1 MSAAEGDGSLT
12 FTVTLSFASGAPVTV
27 RYATEN
33 GSASAG
39 SDYAAVSGTLTFPAA
54 SPAARTI
61 GVAVTDDA
69 VAEGAESFTMRLSE
83 PHGATL
89 ADAVATGTI
98 SDDDAR
104 SVTVQPEELNV
115 IEGAS
120 GTYTV
125 VLGARPTAA
134 VTVRITPAPELSVV
148 PQELEFTPHDWA
160 TAQTVTVEAEHDP
173 DAVADVA
180 AAVVHEVQGGGYDGT
195 SAPSVTVTVVED
207 DTQSLAIAGAGAAEG
222 AGVLRFA
229 VTLSLD
235 SDAPVTVDYATGAA
249 GDTAEAGTDYRST
262 SGTLRFPARS
272 TAPRMIEVTVND
284 DTVDEP
290 DERLTVTLS
299 RPVNAILA
307 GGGETATATGTI
319 TDDDAL
325 PQVRIAGASVS
336 EGDGTVEFT
345 VTLDRASARTVTVDY
360 ATVDDTARADADYTP
375 VSGTLAFAA
384 GQTSRTIAV
393 PVIGDAVDEP
403 DEQFTVT
410 LSAAVDAT
418 VDPDGRTATGTINND
433 DDPPTLRIA
442 GGSTS
447 EGGGVLRVAVTLDA
461 DSGRTVTVDYATADG
476 TATAAA
482 DYVPA
487 SGTLAFAPG
496 TVAHTI
502 AVAILADAVAED
514 TETFTVTLRDAHH
527 AELAAAAS
535 TATGTITDDDT
546 RGVRVQPTALT
557 LYPAS
562 EAASYTLAL
571 ASQPTD
577 EVTVRMTKEPAA
589 AAFAVTPAELR
600 FTASSWEAAQ
610 TVTVSAEQGR
620 GGGVQRANPPCGERR
635 RLRGRAGTPGPR
647 DHHRTAVVGTER
659 VAGDRC
665 RHDVSGLRS
674 GHPSLCDHLRGR
686 HDARGDRA
694 GEQGGRPA
702 DPAARRSG
710 RQSGIDREPGCS
722 GHGGRRPRHRH
733 RTQRHRRNGDLRRSL
748 PPLELP

>member
-1 MSAAEGDGSLT
+1 M
-12 FTVTLSFASGAPVTV
+12 
-27 RYATEN
+27 
-33 GSASAG
+33 
-39 SDYAAVSGTLTFPAA
+39 
-54 SPAARTI
+54 
-61 GVAVTDDA
+61 
-69 VAEGAESFTMRLSE
+69 
-83 PHGATL
+83 
-89 ADAVATGTI
+89 
-98 SDDDAR
+98 
-104 SVTVQPEELNV
+104 
-115 IEGAS
+115 
-120 GTYTV
+120 
-125 VLGARPTAA
+125 
-134 VTVRITPAPELSVV
+134 
-148 PQELEFTPHDWA
+148 
-160 TAQTVTVEAEHDP
+160 
-173 DAVADVA
+173 
-180 AAVVHEVQGGGYDGT
+180 VHEVQGGGYDGT

-235 SDAPVTVDYATGAA
+235 SDAPVTVEYATGAA
-249 GDTAEAGTDYRST
+249 GDTAEAGADYLST

-272 TAPRMIEVTVND
+272 TAPRMIEVTLND

-360 ATVDDTARADADYTP
+360 ATMDDTARADADYTP

-410 LSAAVDAT
+410 LSAAVDAS

-461 DSGRTVTVDYATADG
+461 ESGRTVTVDYAMADG

-482 DYVPA
+482 DYVQA

-502 AVAILADAVAED
+502 AVTILADAVAED

-557 LYPAS
+557 LHTGA
-562 EAASYTLAL
+562 EAVSYTVVL

-577 EVTVRMTKEPAA
+577 EVTVHMTAEPAA
-589 AAFAVTPAELR
+589 AAFAVTPMELR
-600 FTASSWEAAQ
+600 FTAASWGSTRTVSVSAEADATVGDTVQIRHAVSGGDYANVAASSV
-610 TVTVSAEQGR
+610 TVTVTEPPPLALSALQVTGAGTMYPPFDPSVLHYALTCADSTTVR
-620 GGGVQRANPPCGERR
+620 VTAQASRANVQLTL
-635 RLRGRAGTPGPR
+635 LRADET
-647 DHHRTAVVGTER
+647 DNR
-659 VAGDRC
+659 VATGSLDAQVTVDDDHDIAIALSVSGDSPTYVVHCIAENFPDIRILKKTDAVSDGLLLVTPSLDNT
-665 RHDVSGLRS
+665 DVSYMAIVVESR
-674 GHPSLCDHLRGR
+674 RG
-686 HDARGDRA
+686 A
-694 GEQGGRPA
+694 P
-702 DPAARRSG
+702 
-710 RQSGIDREPGCS
+710 
-722 GHGGRRPRHRH
+722 GRRW
-733 RTQRHRRNGDLRRSL
+733 G
-748 PPLELP
+748 E